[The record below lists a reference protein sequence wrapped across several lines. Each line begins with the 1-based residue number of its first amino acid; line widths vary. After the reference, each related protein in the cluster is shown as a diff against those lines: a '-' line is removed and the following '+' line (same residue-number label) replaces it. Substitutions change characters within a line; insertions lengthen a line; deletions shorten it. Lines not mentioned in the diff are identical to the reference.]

1 MATGSGQYTANA
13 YLRQGPRTSGTSM
26 ATLKSIAL
34 YAVAGYVAL
43 VAVMYLAQRRLMYF
57 PESARTAPA
66 EAGFPEAE
74 EIALEA
80 ADGERLL
87 AWHVA
92 PRAGRFVIVYYHGN
106 GGALRHRPWRYR
118 PLTADGTGLVALSY
132 RGYGGS
138 SGHPSEQG
146 LIADGRA
153 AYDFAAARY
162 GAGRIVLWGE
172 SLGSGVAIA
181 IAAERPV
188 RAVVLEAPFTSTV
201 DIAAAIYPVIPV
213 RWLMKDQF
221 RSDER
226 IGGIRAP
233 LLVMHGARDR
243 VVPIR
248 YGERLF
254 ERAPEPK
261 RFVRFPRG
269 GHEDLGEYGAVE
281 AARAFLADM
290 AEAGPLK

>member
-1 MATGSGQYTANA
+1 MAAF
-13 YLRQGPRTSGTSM
+13 
-26 ATLKSIAL
+26 KSIAF
-34 YAVAGYVAL
+34 YVVAGYIGF
-43 VAVMYLAQRRLMYF
+43 VAVMYFAQRWLMYF
-57 PESARTAPA
+57 PETVRTAPA
-66 EAGFPEAE
+66 EAGFAQAE
-74 EIALEA
+74 EIALTA

-92 PRAGRFVIVYYHGN
+92 PHAGRFVVVYYHGN
-106 GGALRHRPWRYR
+106 GGALRHRPWRFA
-118 PLTADGTGLVALSY
+118 PLTSDGTGLVALSY

-162 GAGRIVLWGE
+162 GAERIVLWGE

-181 IAAERPV
+181 VAAERPV
-188 RAVVLEAPFTSTV
+188 AALVLEAPYTSTV

-226 IGGIRAP
+226 IGRIDAP
-233 LLVMHGARDR
+233 LLVLHGERDR
-243 VVPIR
+243 VIPIR
-248 YGERLF
+248 FGARLF
-254 ERAPEPK
+254 ALAPGPK
-261 RFVRFPRG
+261 RFVRFPG
-269 GHEDLGEYGAVE
+269 AGHEDLGEHGAVE
-281 AARAFLADM
+281 AARAFLSDVAQRR
-290 AEAGPLK
+290 PLK